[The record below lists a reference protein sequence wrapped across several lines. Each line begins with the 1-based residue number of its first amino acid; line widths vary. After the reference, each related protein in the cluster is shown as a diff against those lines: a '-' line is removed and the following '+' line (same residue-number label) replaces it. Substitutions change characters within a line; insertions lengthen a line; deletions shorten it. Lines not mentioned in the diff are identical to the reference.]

1 MGIKVLSLRDE
12 IMVSKVTSRLLLT
25 LGTENQSDRLRAK

>member
-1 MGIKVLSLRDE
+1 MGIKVLSLRGE

-25 LGTENQSDRLRAK
+25 LRTENQSDRLRAK